1 MLTQICILLELKSFD
16 IFAKKMPAAEDK
28 IFLVCCLIVLACKI
42 CILFVFIVLMNVREK
57 LPVTLFSSK
66 CCTSF
71 V

>member
-1 MLTQICILLELKSFD
+1 
-16 IFAKKMPAAEDK
+16 MPAAEDK